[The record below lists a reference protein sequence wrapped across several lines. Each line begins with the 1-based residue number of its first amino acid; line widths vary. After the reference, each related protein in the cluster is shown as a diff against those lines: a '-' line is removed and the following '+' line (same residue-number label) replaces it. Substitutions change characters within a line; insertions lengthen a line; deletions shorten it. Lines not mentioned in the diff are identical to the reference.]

1 MSKKKFYVVW
11 NGRKKGVFT
20 SWKVCKKQIDGFEGA
35 QYKSFANL
43 DEAEIAS
50 KGKYE
55 DYKGKNTKK
64 PTLSAAEKKTFGK
77 PNLESISVDAACA
90 GNPGKM
96 EYRGVL
102 THNKKEI
109 FRKGP
114 FKKGTN
120 NVTYNESTGTANY
133 FYYGNFNPVLITKEK
148 ISLSSDKSYRAKL
161 EVRETQVEQP
171 NSGHYEIRV
180 SGGSGYTYTVVK
192 TAPINE
198 LGFAEIITEIY
209 STVATNVTVELWL
222 ITETD
227 QFSTG
232 KNAVVQNW
240 DLKEFDF
247 YPQQYS
253 EIIHVC
259 QKDCC
264 DGDIELRWLNKE
276 GGMDKIWCSALSKNK
291 DKSLDRFFHELSC
304 GKENREFSQI
314 NNRITNSIVGDFN
327 YENVDTKQKVID
339 LIESSDVWVVKDNYH
354 YPVYIESGS
363 YKYDESGSKVY
374 QTVKIIDGYGRVR
387 QNIS

>member
-20 SWKVCKKQIDGFEGA
+20 SWNVCKKQIDGFEGA

-120 NVTYNESTGTANY
+120 NVGEFLALVHGIA
-133 FYYGNFNPVLITKEK
+133 L
-148 ISLSSDKSYRAKL
+148 
-161 EVRETQVEQP
+161 
-171 NSGHYEIRV
+171 
-180 SGGSGYTYTVVK
+180 
-192 TAPINE
+192 
-198 LGFAEIITEIY
+198 
-209 STVATNVTVELWL
+209 
-222 ITETD
+222 
-227 QFSTG
+227 
-232 KNAVVQNW
+232 
-240 DLKEFDF
+240 LK
-247 YPQQYS
+247 
-253 EIIHVC
+253 
-259 QKDCC
+259 
-264 DGDIELRWLNKE
+264 
-276 GGMDKIWCSALSKNK
+276 SKNK
-291 DKSLDRFFHELSC
+291 EDIPIYSDSKIAMSWVKQKRCKTNITFDPSNKDLLELIKRAENWL
-304 GKENREFSQI
+304 KENTFKNPILKWETKAWGEI
-314 NNRITNSIVGDFN
+314 PADF
-327 YENVDTKQKVID
+327 
-339 LIESSDVWVVKDNYH
+339 
-354 YPVYIESGS
+354 
-363 YKYDESGSKVY
+363 
-374 QTVKIIDGYGRVR
+374 GRK
-387 QNIS
+387 